1 MKLKL
6 PERENGEKRS
16 NKAEAPLKM
25 LFSPAEIYHENSKLR
40 TTDMS
45 LYAWISFVSSSPDIR
60 NIISKPFSHYEG
72 YKSIPLSKNFSRTSL
87 SFEEVVINRR
97 SVRDF
102 TGDAMS
108 LETLAKILFLGDGV
122 VKTMHFSDGA
132 NWPVRTA
139 PSGGGL
145 FPIEM
150 HAVVMNVKGLSQGLY
165 IYNPEEHALKQILEK
180 DLTDYLVNSSPAM
193 EQSIRKASVC
203 IILNAIVP
211 RQKFK
216 YGERAYRFALLEAG
230 HITQNILLA
239 AQAENLGAVAVG
251 GYLDDDID
259 RLLSLDGVEEVSLYM
274 TLIGCPK

>member
-1 MKLKL
+1 
-6 PERENGEKRS
+6 
-16 NKAEAPLKM
+16 
-25 LFSPAEIYHENSKLR
+25 
-40 TTDMS
+40 
-45 LYAWISFVSSSPDIR
+45 
-60 NIISKPFSHYEG
+60 
-72 YKSIPLSKNFSRTSL
+72 
-87 SFEEVVINRR
+87 
-97 SVRDF
+97 
-102 TGDAMS
+102 MS
-108 LETLAKILFLGDGV
+108 LETFAKILFLGDGV
-122 VKTMHFSDGA
+122 VKVMHFSDVA

-150 HAVVMNVKGLSQGLY
+150 HAVVMNVEGLSQGLY
-165 IYNPEEHALKQILEK
+165 IYNPEEHSLKQIIEK

-203 IILNAIVP
+203 IILNTIMP

-216 YGERAYRFALLEAG
+216 YGERANRFALLEAG

-259 RLLSLDGVEEVSLYM
+259 RLLSLDGVDEISLYM
-274 TLIGCPK
+274 TLIGLPK